1 MKKTTKKKKRYRK
14 KEVQNGR
21 FLQAGCVNF
30 NSPPF
35 SLSLFLRHTLL
46 VRQPR
51 GVTPH
56 SRINFFSQ
64 WIIHL

>member
-1 MKKTTKKKKRYRK
+1 MKKTKKKKKDTEK

-35 SLSLFLRHTLL
+35 SLSLFLRLTLPGG
-46 VRQPR
+46 RR
-51 GVTPH
+51 TKAGWH
-56 SRINFFSQ
+56 WFG
-64 WIIHL
+64 